1 MFRVRR
7 NHNDKNKNKNN
18 DNDDNNDNDNDNN
31 KSVYRSCTRTIHC
44 PTTQAGFSAEQRRL
58 LTHGAVVI
66 SKGRLG
72 QFCAKACRR

>member
-18 DNDDNNDNDNDNN
+18 DNDNNNNRNNN

-44 PTTQAGFSAEQRRL
+44 PTTSRIL
-58 LTHGAVVI
+58 
-66 SKGRLG
+66 GR
-72 QFCAKACRR
+72 AKEVSYARGSGDK

>member
-18 DNDDNNDNDNDNN
+18 DNDNNNNNRNNN

-44 PTTQAGFSAEQRRL
+44 PTTSRIL
-58 LTHGAVVI
+58 
-66 SKGRLG
+66 GR
-72 QFCAKACRR
+72 AKEVSYARGSGDK

>member
-18 DNDDNNDNDNDNN
+18 DNDNNNNNRNIN

-44 PTTQAGFSAEQRRL
+44 PTTSRIL
-58 LTHGAVVI
+58 
-66 SKGRLG
+66 GR
-72 QFCAKACRR
+72 AKEVSYARGSGDK

>member
-18 DNDDNNDNDNDNN
+18 DNDNDIDNNNNN

-44 PTTQAGFSAEQRRL
+44 PTTSRIL
-58 LTHGAVVI
+58 
-66 SKGRLG
+66 GR
-72 QFCAKACRR
+72 AKEASYARGSGDK